1 MLLKKNNCII
11 EENTLNRTDKNL
23 KLYLKCIDTNWCM
36 RTKMPLKLDQELN
49 VYFLR
54 MGVCSIF
61 LLLSNERTNF
71 NIQKAFSDTLP

>member
-23 KLYLKCIDTNWCM
+23 KLYLKCIDTNLCM

-61 LLLSNERTNF
+61 LLWSNERTNF
-71 NIQKAFSDTLP
+71 NIQKAFSDTFP